1 MSPDSPGAQ
10 SLHVMTWN
18 CVHCLQSQR
27 YACIVYGILFACW
40 LIYTCCQAI
49 PESESSSDESESA
62 DGDEPGEVMP
72 THPTA
77 LSVPFS
83 HKHMRAQGAV
93 SAVNVPP
100 PEVRSVHSQPH
111 DPQLFMLPPGT
122 TWASGQNTDANS

>member
-1 MSPDSPGAQ
+1 MRALCMAFCLLVGSSV
-10 SLHVMTWN
+10 HVAN
-18 CVHCLQSQR
+18 QE
-27 YACIVYGILFACW
+27 
-40 LIYTCCQAI
+40 AI
-49 PESESSSDESESA
+49 PESETSSDESESA

-77 LSVPFS
+77 LSVPFT

-93 SAVNVPP
+93 SAVSVPH

-111 DPQLFMLPPGT
+111 DPQKFMLPPGT